1 MPSWARWRVYP
12 LPLTRPRRLGYLGTM
27 SEPGQREY
35 GVDPEEFGS
44 ARVDAAALL
53 DAELGDVDWSV
64 PPPGSVHFTLD
75 VPSGKLAAMALGNP
89 EDPCVVLVPGA
100 TGSKEDFSL
109 MLPDLAGAGYY
120 ALTYDLAGQY
130 QSAGAGP
137 ENLVPPRKHY
147 DYRLFVDDFLAVMES
162 TATPVHVVAY
172 SFAGIIAQLAYV
184 ERPDLFRSITFLGC
198 PPEPGPSFRGVSR
211 IGRFSTW
218 VNGRAGA
225 ALRIWG
231 IRSGRV
237 AHVPPGRQRFVN
249 YRFRFTRRSSIRDIY
264 TLMQHVPDLRHE
276 LAEAPLPKFVAVGEH
291 DLWPLQL
298 HRLFAQA
305 IRARI
310 GVYRGGHSPCETSP
324 HEFSRDL
331 LALYAKAEE
340 A

>member
-1 MPSWARWRVYP
+1 MA
-12 LPLTRPRRLGYLGTM
+12 
-27 SEPGQREY
+27 EPGRKEQ

-53 DAELGDVDWSV
+53 DAGLGDVDWSV
-64 PPPGSVHFTLD
+64 PPPGAVRFSIN
-75 VPSGKLAAMALGNP
+75 VPSGRLAAMALGDPNH
-89 EDPCVVLVPGA
+89 PCVVLVPGA

-109 MLPDLAGAGYY
+109 MMPDLADAGYY

-130 QSAGAGP
+130 QSADAGP
-137 ENLVPPRKHY
+137 ENLVPPGKHY
-147 DYRLFVDDFLAVMES
+147 DYRLFMDDFLAVMET
-162 TATPVHVVAY
+162 TATPVHVVGY

-184 ERPDLFRSITFLGC
+184 ERPELFKSLTLLGC
-198 PPEPGPSFRGVSR
+198 PPEPGQGFRGVSR

-218 VNGRAGA
+218 VNGRTGA
-225 ALRIWG
+225 ALLIWG

-249 YRFRFTRRSSIRDIY
+249 YRFRFTRRASVRDIY
-264 TLMQHVPDLRHE
+264 TLMQNIPDLRQK
-276 LAEAPLPKFVAVGEH
+276 LAEAPIPIFVAVGEH

-331 LALYAKAEE
+331 LALYSKAEE
-340 A
+340 T

>member
-1 MPSWARWRVYP
+1 MA
-12 LPLTRPRRLGYLGTM
+12 
-27 SEPGQREY
+27 EPGRKEY

-53 DAELGDVDWSV
+53 DAGLGDVDWSV
-64 PPPGSVHFTLD
+64 PPPGAVRFGID
-75 VPSGKLAAMALGNP
+75 VPSGTLAAMALGNP
-89 EDPCVVLVPGA
+89 ADPGVVLVPGA

-109 MLPDLAGAGYY
+109 MMPDLAEAGYY

-137 ENLVPPRKHY
+137 ENLVPPRRHY
-147 DYRLFVDDFLAVMES
+147 DYQLFVDDFLAALES
-162 TATPVHVVAY
+162 TTTPAHVVAY
-172 SFAGIIAQLAYV
+172 SFAGIIAQMAYV
-184 ERPDLFRSITFLGC
+184 QRPQLFRSITLLGC
-198 PPEPGPSFRGVSR
+198 PPEPGQSFRGVSR

-225 ALRIWG
+225 ALLIWG

-249 YRFRFTRRSSIRDIY
+249 YRFRFTRRASVRDIY
-264 TLMQHVPDLRHE
+264 TLMQNVPDLRAA
-276 LAEAPLPKFVAVGEH
+276 LADAPLPKFVAVGEH
-291 DLWPLQL
+291 DLWPLRL

-305 IRARI
+305 IGARL

-331 LALYAKAEE
+331 LVLYAKDRDT
-340 A
+340 

>member
-1 MPSWARWRVYP
+1 VRWP
-12 LPLTRPRRLGYLGTM
+12 ALPLTKVNGFGYVGTM
-27 SEPGQREY
+27 PEPGQTEY
-35 GVDPEEFGS
+35 GVNPEEFGS

-53 DAELGDVDWSV
+53 DAELGDVDWFA
-64 PPPGSVHFTLD
+64 PPPGAAHFTLD
-75 VPSGKLAAMALGNP
+75 VPSGRLAAMSVGNP
-89 EDPCVVLVPGA
+89 EDPWVVLVPGA

-109 MLPDLAGAGYY
+109 MMPDLAAAGYY

-137 ENLVPPRKHY
+137 EHLVPPRKHY
-147 DYRLFVDDFLAVMES
+147 DYRLFVDDFLTVLE
-162 TATPVHVVAY
+162 TAAAPAHVVAY

-184 ERPDLFRSITFLGC
+184 ERPELFRSLTFLGC
-198 PPEPGPSFRGVSR
+198 PPEPGQSFKGVSR

-225 ALRIWG
+225 ALLIWG

-249 YRFRFTRRSSIRDIY
+249 YRFRFTRRASVRDIY
-264 TLMQHVPDLRHE
+264 TLMQNVPDVRRE
-276 LAEAPLPKFVAVGEH
+276 LGDAPLPKFVAVGEH

-324 HEFSRDL
+324 HQFSRDL
-331 LALYAKAEE
+331 LALYGKAEE

>member
-1 MPSWARWRVYP
+1 MAETGRK
-12 LPLTRPRRLGYLGTM
+12 
-27 SEPGQREY
+27 EY
-35 GVDPEEFGS
+35 GVDPEDFGS
-44 ARVDAAALL
+44 ARMDAAALL

-64 PPPGSVHFTLD
+64 PPPGAVHFTID
-75 VPSGKLAAMALGNP
+75 APSGKLAAMALGNP
-89 EDPCVVLVPGA
+89 NDPCVLLVPGA

-109 MLPDLAGAGYY
+109 MMPDLADAGYL

-147 DYRLFVDDFLAVMES
+147 DYRLFVDDFLAVME
-162 TATPVHVVAY
+162 TAPTPVHVVAY
-172 SFAGIIAQLAYV
+172 SFAGIVAQLAYV
-184 ERPDLFRSITFLGC
+184 ERPGTFRSLTLLGC
-198 PPEPGPSFRGVSR
+198 PPEPGQGFRGVNR

-225 ALRIWG
+225 ALLIWG

-237 AHVPPGRQRFVN
+237 VHVPPGRQRFVN
-249 YRFRFTRRSSIRDIY
+249 YRFRFTRRASVRDIY
-264 TLMQHVPDLRHE
+264 TLMQNVPDLRQK

-331 LALYAKAEE
+331 MVLYAKGEE

>member
-1 MPSWARWRVYP
+1 MA
-12 LPLTRPRRLGYLGTM
+12 
-27 SEPGQREY
+27 EPGRSEH

-53 DAELGDVDWSV
+53 DADLGDVDWSI
-64 PPPGSVHFTLD
+64 PPPGSEQFTIN
-75 VPSGKLAAMALGNP
+75 VPSGSLAAMALGNP
-89 EDPCVVLVPGA
+89 ADPCVLLVPGA

-109 MLPDLAGAGYY
+109 MMPDLAAAGYY

-130 QSAGAGP
+130 QSAAAGP

-147 DYRLFVDDFLAVMES
+147 DYQLFVDDFLAVLEI
-162 TATPVHVVAY
+162 TATPAHVVAY
-172 SFAGIIAQLAYV
+172 SFAGIIAQIAYIQ
-184 ERPDLFRSITFLGC
+184 RPGLFRSITFLGC
-198 PPEPGPSFRGVSR
+198 PPEPGQSFKGVSR

-225 ALRIWG
+225 ALLIWG

-249 YRFRFTRRSSIRDIY
+249 YRFRFTRRAAVRDIY
-264 TLMQHVPDLRHE
+264 TLMQNVPDLRDA
-276 LAEAPLPKFVAVGEH
+276 LAQAPLPKFVAVGEH

-331 LALYAKAEE
+331 LALYGKAGD

>member
-1 MPSWARWRVYP
+1 MA
-12 LPLTRPRRLGYLGTM
+12 
-27 SEPGQREY
+27 EPGRKEY
-35 GVDPEEFGS
+35 GVDPEEFRS
-44 ARVDAAALL
+44 AQVDAAALL
-53 DAELGDVDWSV
+53 DAGLGDVDWSV
-64 PPPGSVHFTLD
+64 PPPGVVRFTID
-75 VPSGKLAAMALGNP
+75 VPSGKLAAMALGKP
-89 EDPCVVLVPGA
+89 DDPSVVLVPGA

-109 MLPDLAGAGYY
+109 MMPDLAEAGYY

-137 ENLVPPRKHY
+137 ENLVPPRQHY
-147 DYRLFVDDFLAVMES
+147 DYKLFVDDFLAVLET
-162 TATPVHVVAY
+162 TATPAHVVAY

-184 ERPDLFRSITFLGC
+184 HRPELFRSITFLGC
-198 PPEPGPSFRGVSR
+198 PPEPGQTFRGVSR

-225 ALRIWG
+225 ALLIWG

-249 YRFRFTRRSSIRDIY
+249 YRFRFTRRASVRDIY
-264 TLMQHVPDLRHE
+264 TLMQNIPDLRAE

-331 LALYAKAEE
+331 LALYARDGDA
-340 A
+340 

>member
-1 MPSWARWRVYP
+1 MRWPAPALTNFNRVDYV
-12 LPLTRPRRLGYLGTM
+12 GIM
-27 SEPGQREY
+27 AEPDQKKS
-35 GVDPEEFGS
+35 GVTPDEFGS

-53 DAELGDVDWSV
+53 DAELGDVDWFV
-64 PPPGSVHFTLD
+64 PPPGAVHRTID
-75 VPSGKLAAMALGNP
+75 VPSGKLAAMGLGNP
-89 EDPCVVLVPGA
+89 DDPCVVLVPGA

-109 MLPDLAGAGYY
+109 MMPHLAAAGYF
-120 ALTYDLAGQY
+120 ALSYDLAGQY
-130 QSAGAGP
+130 QSRAAGP

-147 DYRLFVDDFLAVMES
+147 DYPLFVDDFLAVLE
-162 TATPVHVVAY
+162 TAATPVHVVAY

-184 ERPDLFRSITFLGC
+184 QRPELFKSLTLLSC
-198 PPEPGPSFRGVSR
+198 PPEPGHGFRGVSR

-225 ALRIWG
+225 ALLIWG

-237 AHVPPGRQRFVN
+237 ARVPAGRQRFVN
-249 YRFRFTRRSSIRDIY
+249 YRFRFTRRASVRDIY
-264 TLMQHVPDLRHE
+264 TLMQDVPDLRQK
-276 LAEAPLPKFVAVGEH
+276 LAEATLPKFVAVGEH

-324 HEFSRDL
+324 HQFTRDL

-340 A
+340 G

>member
-1 MPSWARWRVYP
+1 MA
-12 LPLTRPRRLGYLGTM
+12 
-27 SEPGQREY
+27 EPDRKEY

-44 ARVDAAALL
+44 ALVDAAALL

-64 PPPGSVHFTLD
+64 PPPGSVHVAID
-75 VPSGKLAAMALGNP
+75 VPSGKLAAMALGDPDN
-89 EDPCVVLVPGA
+89 PCVLLVPGA

-109 MLPDLAGAGYY
+109 MMPDLADAGYF
-120 ALTYDLAGQY
+120 ALAYDLAGQY

-147 DYRLFVDDFLAVMES
+147 DYRLFVDDFLAVMMS

-172 SFAGIIAQLAYV
+172 SFAGVIAQMAYV
-184 ERPDLFRSITFLGC
+184 EHPELFRSLTLLGC
-198 PPEPGPSFRGVSR
+198 PPEPGQGFRGVSHL
-211 IGRFSTW
+211 GRLSTW

-225 ALRIWG
+225 ALLIWG
-231 IRSGRV
+231 IRSGRMV
-237 AHVPPGRQRFVN
+237 HVPPGRQRFVN
-249 YRFRFTRRSSIRDIY
+249 YRFRFTRRAAVRDIY
-264 TLMQHVPDLRHE
+264 ILMQNVPDLRQP
-276 LAEAPLPKFVAVGEH
+276 LAEAPIPKFVAVGEH

-298 HRLFAQA
+298 HRVFAQA

-331 LALYAKAEE
+331 LALYAKADEG
-340 A
+340 